1 MIKYSSEFKSKV
13 VNEYLD
19 TDISFQALRLKY
31 HIGGHS
37 LVSDW
42 VHSVQRQGLG
52 SLKPKQR
59 IPRHSQDF
67 KLNVVNYIQT
77 NEVSCRQ
84 AAQRFGVSRSCAY
97 RWMRIYQEQGVAGLR
112 PTLREGGP
120 TLNKPENKPEN
131 HLTPTKEEQY
141 QQEISELKHQLFEA
155 KLDRDILKALAAIT
169 EKQRKQK

>member
-1 MIKYSSEFKSKV
+1 
-13 VNEYLD
+13 
-19 TDISFQALRLKY
+19 
-31 HIGGHS
+31 
-37 LVSDW
+37 
-42 VHSVQRQGLG
+42 
-52 SLKPKQR
+52 
-59 IPRHSQDF
+59 
-67 KLNVVNYIQT
+67 
-77 NEVSCRQ
+77 
-84 AAQRFGVSRSCAY
+84 
-97 RWMRIYQEQGVAGLR
+97 MRIYQEQGVAGLR